1 MILTRREALV
11 ITLVV
16 ILGSGFIGA
25 AIGRVTGPEHTM
37 TVRQYE
43 ALICAPIAHD
53 EMPAPAPA
61 RKEIEL

>member
-37 TVRQYE
+37 TVAEYA
-43 ALICAPIAHD
+43 ALICAPIPHD
-53 EMPAPAPA
+53 ALPAPA
-61 RKEIEL
+61 RKEIDL